1 MTDWNSALYV
11 GRVGHTRLRPFHH
24 SFEYRVYTLLL
35 DLDELERIAR
45 RLRWFSHNRFNLFGF
60 VDRDHGP
67 RDGTGLRVWIDGHL
81 AKAGIDLAGGTVR
94 LLSFPRVLGYT
105 FDPLTIWFCFHADGS
120 LRAILHEVKNTF
132 GEQHG
137 YLVPIDGDLRHQFD
151 KEFFVSPF
159 MAMDA
164 RYSFVMNLPGDRLSI
179 GITQSDESGDVLRA
193 SIRGSRLELSDRN
206 LLRVFFTH
214 PLLTLKVITA
224 IHWQGFRLWRKGAT
238 YRRHPAL
245 PVREVTVV
253 VTSQMGEKR

>member
-1 MTDWNSALYV
+1 MSDWNSALYV
-11 GRVGHTRLRPFHH
+11 GRVGHTRLQPFHH

-35 DLDELERIAR
+35 DLDELERIAH

-67 RDGTGLRVWIDGHL
+67 RDGTGLRSWIDGHL
-81 AKAGIDLAGGTVR
+81 ANARIDLAGGPVR

-159 MAMDA
+159 MDMDS
-164 RYSFVMNLPGDRLSI
+164 RYEFVMNVPADHLSI
-179 GITQSDESGDVLRA
+179 GITQSDQSGDLLRA

-214 PLLTLKVITA
+214 PLLTLKIITA
-224 IHWQGFRLWRKGAT
+224 IHWQGFRLWRKGAA
-238 YRRHPAL
+238 YRRRPAL
-245 PVREVTVV
+245 PVREVSLVSP
-253 VTSQMGEKR
+253 SQIREAR